1 MQPCPAK
8 KIIAEAEKLCSQRGV
23 RLTAQRAEVL
33 RLMIEHPHAISA
45 YDLLDKL
52 RISEPQAKPPT
63 VYRALDFL
71 LEQAFIHRVESNN
84 SYVVCPHFD
93 HPSHT
98 SMLLVCDQCASVT
111 EKPAEGVEKWIT
123 EQSTE
128 AGFTLRHSI
137 IEAHG
142 LCQQCSAILHCED
155 PEHCHHDHQNV
166 VEPKRKAG
174 RA

>member
-1 MQPCPAK
+1 MQPRSAK
-8 KIIAEAEKLCSQRGV
+8 KIIADAEQLCIQRGV

-93 HPSHT
+93 HPSHS
-98 SMLLVCDQCASVT
+98 SMLLICDQCASVT
-111 EKPAEGVEKWIT
+111 ERPAEGIENGIK
-123 EQSTE
+123 EQASVS
-128 AGFTLRHSI
+128 GFTLRHSI

-142 LCQQCSAILHCED
+142 LCQACATILQCD
-155 PEHCHHDHQNV
+155 DQEHCHHDHKNIT
-166 VEPKRKAG
+166 EPKRKPG